1 MRSVLL
7 CLLVCA
13 GLARASENGDDV
25 KYVSPDGFGGHK
37 WGEVRAAFHRLP
49 EPAIDV
55 GAAWMPLQQKHE
67 SYTCHYTDRLP
78 PPGYFVPWIE
88 PCRYQETL
96 LRPVIE
102 MRPGGSY
109 VVSEYAVEDQGFRYG
124 DELDG
129 VILYPVF
136 YQFCAKW
143 QGSRKRPSPP
153 NFDEINRFCGMR
165 FMFRSA
171 SAEEL
176 SHLPL
181 DHVTNYDRVLKR
193 LIAKY
198 GQPLGFRRYGK
209 VYIERLDENFIEEQA
224 ERRFHTWRWCPA
236 PETNGLRT
244 PCLSSISLS
253 VDPVTGIGT
262 VLFATPILWEFAY
275 ARENYGFPGD
285 ATYKMLHSR
294 D

>member
-1 MRSVLL
+1 M
-7 CLLVCA
+7 CA
-13 GLARASENGDDV
+13 AAAQSSENGEDV

-55 GAAWMPLQQKHE
+55 GAAWMPLQQKQTG
-67 SYTCHYTDRLP
+67 YTCHYVDTAP
-78 PPGYFVPWIE
+78 KYVTAWIE
-88 PCRYQETL
+88 TCRYQETL

-136 YQFCAKW
+136 YEFCAKW
-143 QGSRKRPSPP
+143 QGPRKRPSPP

-176 SHLPL
+176 SKMPL

-193 LIAKY
+193 LVNKY
-198 GQPLGFRRYGK
+198 GPPLGFRRYGK
-209 VYIERLDENFIEEQA
+209 VYIDPLDSDFIDEEVQ
-224 ERRFHTWRWCPA
+224 RRFHTWRWCPA
-236 PETNGLRT
+236 PEANGLRT
-244 PCLSSISLS
+244 LCLSSISLS

-275 ARENYGFPGD
+275 AREFYGFPGD

-294 D
+294 N